1 MTKDLPNENIDIQ
14 LGSSEIFV
22 SGDNRPES
30 IDSRFNGPLE
40 TSEIIGNVVAKW

>member
-1 MTKDLPNENIDIQ
+1 VTENIDIQ

-30 IDSRFNGPLE
+30 IDSRFNGPIK
-40 TSEIIGNVVAKW
+40 TSEVVGVVGAKIWPLR